1 MVTASIDMGAEQ
13 MVMALASVEN
23 ENYHLTGVKRI
34 ASQGMSGG
42 RVKDVE
48 KVRGCLRTLISE
60 LVKER
65 SIDVLNIALSGKAL
79 GMTERRV
86 TVPVQRKVV
95 EQGDLQRAEERCRK
109 YWNEGD
115 DELVDLI
122 PVAYSLDRGMGI
134 ADPLGRTAQNV
145 EVTYQVYVAKANYL
159 ELVRSLFDEYDIAH
173 ICFYPPARAYAEAL
187 DAASSPSFAVV
198 DMGAMGIQV
207 TLFRDGMLE
216 YDARLP
222 LGVRTIDMDIMR
234 AFGVNAQQARKL
246 KHEYG
251 QALRYNCKNKKVT
264 IPDTRLTLESR
275 DLSTVVQS
283 RTEELLEG
291 VVYLLQGWKFDQ
303 PEDAILLAGGGS
315 RLQDIEC
322 LLGHYTGHPIG
333 KAEVKRLQS
342 SKAEILATPE
352 YLVVLG
358 LLMCHSSG
366 DEKCRKDWKTTVGKT
381 LKNIFGI

>member
-207 TLFRDGMLE
+207 TLFRDGML
-216 YDARLP
+216 
-222 LGVRTIDMDIMR
+222 
-234 AFGVNAQQARKL
+234 
-246 KHEYG
+246 
-251 QALRYNCKNKKVT
+251 
-264 IPDTRLTLESR
+264 
-275 DLSTVVQS
+275 
-283 RTEELLEG
+283 
-291 VVYLLQGWKFDQ
+291 
-303 PEDAILLAGGGS
+303 
-315 RLQDIEC
+315 
-322 LLGHYTGHPIG
+322 
-333 KAEVKRLQS
+333 
-342 SKAEILATPE
+342 
-352 YLVVLG
+352 
-358 LLMCHSSG
+358 
-366 DEKCRKDWKTTVGKT
+366 
-381 LKNIFGI
+381 